1 MPVADEAAAK
11 KARQALAAIQEEWD
25 QIGYVPREAMH
36 RIESRLDAVDRQIKA
51 VEDAAWKQT
60 DPEADARKSSFE
72 VQLTAQLAEL
82 DEKIAAETDPKKKAA
97 LEAEKAHQGAVAQR
111 DPLSPVPNR
120 FSLVHP
126 LLGGAPFSISRVGS
140 PVLGHHNRSL
150 VR

>member
-97 LEAEKAHQGAVAQR
+97 LEAEKATKEQWLNAIR
-111 DPLSPVPNR
+111 
-120 FSLVHP
+120 
-126 LLGGAPFSISRVGS
+126 
-140 PVLGHHNRSL
+140 
-150 VR
+150 